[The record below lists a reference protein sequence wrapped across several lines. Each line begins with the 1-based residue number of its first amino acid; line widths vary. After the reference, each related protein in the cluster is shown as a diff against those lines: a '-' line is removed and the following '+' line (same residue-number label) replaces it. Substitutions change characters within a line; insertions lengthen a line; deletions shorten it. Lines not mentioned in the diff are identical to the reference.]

1 MPKPRLLSQPAG
13 VRYDALRR
21 FFAMIRDDRQ
31 RIWRG
36 LVDAV
41 RNADKPEQAAAA
53 WLQHR
58 GLMDDEQVALPAIC
72 SVLLGDVLHWRL
84 IAPVL
89 HFANAGF
96 LPAGEHFQ
104 FVYTLD
110 LMQLDVRQ
118 LPPNIEGLIAWATD
132 DFTAQLRAWLQECG
146 LIQEVPKD
154 TDARLELL
162 LLHLVD
168 GKTVSAIA
176 RARRNGEQHD
186 ERVIRRWLA
195 EAEAMTGLKRRT
207 RPGRPARK

>member
-13 VRYDALRR
+13 VHYDALRR

-31 RIWRG
+31 RIWG
-36 LVDAV
+36 ELVDAV
-41 RNADKPEQAAAA
+41 RNADKPEEAAAA

-58 GLMDDEQVALPAIC
+58 GLIDDERVALPAAC
-72 SVLLGDVLHWRL
+72 AVLLNDVQDWRL

-89 HFANAGF
+89 YFTHEGF

-110 LMQLDVRQ
+110 LMRLDVRQ
-118 LPPNIEGLIAWATD
+118 FPPNIEGLIAWATD
-132 DFTAQLRAWLQECG
+132 DFTAQLRAWLQQCG

-162 LLHLVD
+162 MLHLID
-168 GKTVSAIA
+168 GASVSAI
-176 RARRNGEQHD
+176 ARRNGEQHD

-207 RPGRPARK
+207 RPGRPSRK